1 MKILLIQPYA
11 NESNTN
17 YPPMGLLYLAAYI
30 REKSSHAVKI
40 IDLRVNK
47 TPIKKRLSAIEAWK
61 PDIVG
66 LTGMSIEW
74 TGFKEVLHTI
84 GQAMGKE
91 VIFAAGGPH
100 ATIFSTLV
108 LEKTPVEYVIKGEGE
123 ETFLELINALHRHS
137 DIRKIK
143 GLAYRNRR
151 HQIIETPERDPI
163 REINRLPFPAYD
175 LIPMEDYF
183 VNPHF
188 HGNLNKY
195 RRVLPLVTSRG
206 CPFHC
211 SFCFHMFGNKFRPR
225 SAENVLEEIDWL
237 VHKYRIREF
246 QIEDDTFNFHLPR
259 AKKIMRKVIGR
270 DYNLAISFPNGIRA
284 DLIDEE
290 LMALFKE
297 AGVYRIHFG
306 IETAVLRIQKIASKP
321 LNMNKLNKSIGLT
334 FQAKISSHGFFM
346 IGFPT
351 ETEPEIR
358 KTISYATTSKLTT
371 ANFSIVKT
379 YPGTPIGNTFLED
392 SKKSFDDDFSFSS
405 DSTTTNYSGVP
416 DARLKQLQRMA
427 MISFYFRPG
436 RIWHIFRTSPNKR
449 NLLFR
454 NIFSTLGIIFRG
466 KTKY

>member
-17 YPPMGLLYLAAYI
+17 YPPMGLLYLASYI
-30 REKSSHAVKI
+30 REKSTHAVKI

-47 TPIKKRLSAIEAWK
+47 TPIKNRLSTIKMWE
-61 PDIVG
+61 PDIIG

-84 GQAMGKE
+84 KPDMGKKI
-91 VIFAAGGPH
+91 IFVAGGPH
-100 ATIFSTLV
+100 ATIFNTLV

-123 ETFLELINALHRHS
+123 ETFLELINALDRHS

-143 GLAYRNRR
+143 GLSYRNRH
-151 HQIIETPERDPI
+151 HQIIETPDREPI
-163 REINRLPFPAYD
+163 KEINRIPFPAYD
-175 LIPMEDYF
+175 LVPMEDYF

-195 RRVLPLVTSRG
+195 RRILPIITSRG

-225 SAENVLEEIDWL
+225 SAENILEEIDWL

-246 QIEDDTFNFHLPR
+246 QIEDDIFNFHLPR

-270 DYNLAISFPNGIRA
+270 GYNLAISFPNGIRA

-306 IETAVLRIQKIASKP
+306 IETAVPRIQKIASKP
-321 LNMNKLNKSIGLT
+321 INMNKLKKAIELT
-334 FQAKISSHGFFM
+334 FQAGISSHGFFM

-351 ETEPEIR
+351 ETETEIK
-358 KTISYATTSKLTT
+358 KTIRYAKTSKLAT

-379 YPGTPIGNTFLED
+379 YPGTPIGDAYLDD

-405 DSTTTNYSGVP
+405 DSTTTNYSRVP

-436 RIWHIFRTSPNKR
+436 RIWQIFKTSPNKR
-449 NLLFR
+449 NLFFR
-454 NIFSTLGIIFRG
+454 NIFSTLDIIIRG

>member
-1 MKILLIQPYA
+1 MKILLVQPFA

-17 YPPMGLLYLAAYI
+17 YPPIGLLYIASYI
-30 REKSSHAVKI
+30 RANSSHQVKI

-47 TPIKKRLSAIEAWK
+47 SPIKKRLSAIEAWK
-61 PDIVG
+61 PDLIG

-74 TGFKEVLHTI
+74 TGFKEVLRTLE
-84 GQAMGKE
+84 QAMSKD

-100 ATIFSTLV
+100 ATIFHALV
-108 LEKTPVEYVIKGEGE
+108 LEKTPVEYVIRGEGE
-123 ETFLELINALHRHS
+123 ETFLELVNALGGRS
-137 DIRKIK
+137 DIRAVK
-143 GLAYRNRR
+143 GLVYKDKR
-151 HQIIETPERDPI
+151 HGIVETPDRNPI
-163 REINRLPFPAYD
+163 KEIDLLPFPAYD
-175 LIPMEDYF
+175 LIPVEDYF

-188 HGNLNKY
+188 HGNLNKH
-195 RRVLPLVTSRG
+195 RRILPVVTSRG

-237 VHKYRIREF
+237 VRKYGIREI

-259 AKKIMRKVIGR
+259 AKEIMRKIIDRGC
-270 DYNLAISFPNGIRA
+270 NLAISFPNGIRA
-284 DLIDEE
+284 DLVDEE
-290 LMALFKE
+290 LMALFRK

-306 IETAVLRIQKIASKP
+306 IETVVPRIQKIASKP
-321 LNMNKLNKSIGLT
+321 LNINRLNRSIELT
-334 FQAKISSHGFFM
+334 FQANISSHGFFM

-358 KTISYATTSKLTT
+358 KTISYAARSRLAT

-379 YPGTPIGNTFLED
+379 YPGTPIGDRFLED
-392 SKKSFDDDFSFSS
+392 RKKAFDDDFSFSS
-405 DSTTTNYSGVP
+405 DSTTTNYSEVP

-427 MISFYFRPG
+427 MIRFYFRPG

-449 NLLFR
+449 NLFFR
-454 NIFSTLGIIFRG
+454 NILSTLSIIIRG
-466 KTKY
+466 KTRY

>member
-1 MKILLIQPYA
+1 M
-11 NESNTN
+11 
-17 YPPMGLLYLAAYI
+17 
-30 REKSSHAVKI
+30 
-40 IDLRVNK
+40 NK
-47 TPIKKRLSAIEAWK
+47 TPIKKRLSTIEAWK
-61 PDIVG
+61 PDIIA

-91 VIFAAGGPH
+91 VILAAGGPH
-100 ATIFSTLV
+100 ATIFKTLV

-143 GLAYRNRR
+143 GLAYKNRR
-151 HQIIETPERDPI
+151 HQIIETPDRDPI
-163 REINRLPFPAYD
+163 KEINRLPFPAYD
-175 LIPMEDYF
+175 LVPMEDYF

-206 CPFHC
+206 CPFHY

-237 VHKYRIREF
+237 VRKYRIREF
-246 QIEDDTFNFHLPR
+246 QIEDDIFNFHLPR
-259 AKKIMRKVIGR
+259 AKKIMRKVIGGG
-270 DYNLAISFPNGIRA
+270 YNLAISFPNGIRA

-306 IETAVLRIQKIASKP
+306 IETAVPRIQKIASKT
-321 LNMNKLNKSIGLT
+321 LNMNKLNKAIGLT
-334 FQAKISSHGFFM
+334 FQANISSHGFFM

-358 KTISYATTSKLTT
+358 KTIRYATTSKLAT

-379 YPGTPIGNTFLED
+379 YPGTPIGDTFLDD

-449 NLLFR
+449 NLFFR
-454 NIFSTLGIIFRG
+454 NIFTTLDIIIRG